1 MYLAD
6 VSGLHSHHRFN
17 GIVLASRPKLKALG
31 SQQDVIASALEFG
44 VANPGIGNRFVPQN
58 WMVLFCGSGQKWIWG
73 CVLVPRPTVTPPRLI
88 PLKQWREFAVNLKV
102 LPQCGGVVLIWRNL
116 QSVVLRRK
124 GWK

>member
-124 GWK
+124 RWK